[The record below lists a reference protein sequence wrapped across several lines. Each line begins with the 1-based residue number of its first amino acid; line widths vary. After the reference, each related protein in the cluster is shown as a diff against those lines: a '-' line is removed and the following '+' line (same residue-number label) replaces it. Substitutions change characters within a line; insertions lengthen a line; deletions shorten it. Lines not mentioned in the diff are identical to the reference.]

1 MTTSI
6 SQDGIRGVLHH
17 ATGALQAGLVLTHG
31 AGANCNAPLLVSV
44 AEAFANNGFSVLR
57 CDLPFR
63 QRKPAGPPTR
73 STAAEDRAGLRS
85 ATAFLREQLAGSP
98 IVLGGH
104 SYGGRQATMLAAEE
118 FAVADALLLL
128 SYPLHV
134 PDKPE
139 QLRTEHF
146 PKLRTPALFVHGTKD
161 PFGTPEE
168 VRKALA
174 LIPGRHE
181 VQFIEGAGHD
191 LRRPAFDLEAVVAEV
206 IRLLSG
212 S

>member
-1 MTTSI
+1 LTITSI
-6 SQDGIRGVLHH
+6 SQDGVRGFLDRPDSP
-17 ATGALQAGLVLTHG
+17 GQAGLVLTHG
-31 AGANCNAPLLVSV
+31 AGANCQAPLLIAV
-44 AEAFANNGFSVLR
+44 ANTFTANGFSVLR

-63 QRKPAGPPTR
+63 QRKPFGPPTR

-85 ATAFLREQLAGSP
+85 AATFLRAAVDGP

-104 SYGGRQATMLAAEE
+104 SYGGRQASMLASDDPG
-118 FAVADALLLL
+118 VADALLLL

-139 QLRTEHF
+139 KLRTEHL
-146 PKLRTPALFVHGTKD
+146 PQLRTPALFVHGTKD
-161 PFGTPEE
+161 PFGTPAEMRE
-168 VRKALA
+168 ALA
-174 LIPGRHE
+174 LIPARHE

-191 LRRPAFDLEAVVAEV
+191 LRKGAFDLEAIVAEI

>member
-1 MTTSI
+1 MI
-6 SQDGIRGVLHH
+6 
-17 ATGALQAGLVLTHG
+17 THG
-31 AGANCNAPLLVSV
+31 AGANCQTPLLVSV
-44 AEAFANNGFSVLR
+44 ADVFAGNGFAVLR

-73 STAAEDRAGLRS
+73 STAAEDRAGLRK
-85 ATAFLREQLAGSP
+85 AAEFLRTNVAGP

-118 FAVADALLLL
+118 FGVADALLLL

-134 PDKPE
+134 PDKPD
-139 QLRTEHF
+139 QLRTAHF
-146 PKLRTPALFVHGTKD
+146 PTLRTPSLFVHGSKD
-161 PFGTPEE
+161 PFGTPDEM
-168 VRKALA
+168 RKALA

-181 VQFIEGAGHD
+181 LQLIDGAGHD
-191 LRRPAFDLEAVVAEV
+191 LKRATLDLEAVVAEI

>member
-1 MTTSI
+1 MLTTTI
-6 SQDGIRGVLHH
+6 SQDGIRGFLHNP
-17 ATGALQAGLVLTHG
+17 AGIAQAGLVITHG
-31 AGANCNAPLLVSV
+31 AGANCQAPLLVTV
-44 AEAFANNGFSVLR
+44 AEAFAANGFSVLR

-73 STAAEDRAGLRS
+73 STAAEDRVGLRT
-85 ATAFLREQLAGSP
+85 ATAFLRSQVNGP
-98 IVLGGH
+98 IALGGH

-118 FAVADALLLL
+118 FGVADALLLF

-134 PDKPE
+134 PDKPD
-139 QLRTEHF
+139 QLRTAHF
-146 PKLRTPALFVHGTKD
+146 PNLRTPSFFVHGTKD
-161 PFGTPEE
+161 PFGTPDEM
-168 VRKALA
+168 RKALT

-181 VQFIEGAGHD
+181 LQLVEGAGHD
-191 LRRPAFDLEAVVAEV
+191 LRRPAFDPDAIVAEV